1 MPGIK
6 ADFGG
11 GGLGKYESKLDELA
25 ELLGASKAGS
35 ITVIDIVRMYTG
47 SERSWERSK
56 LARLSLLIPN
66 TLVVHGPLAT
76 RRTSLKVTFC

>member
-1 MPGIK
+1 LCPECFDNTRIRNNQPIARHEIRVLLSLMPGIK

-11 GGLGKYESKLDELA
+11 GGLGKCESKLDELA

-47 SERSWERSK
+47 SERS
-56 LARLSLLIPN
+56 
-66 TLVVHGPLAT
+66 
-76 RRTSLKVTFC
+76 